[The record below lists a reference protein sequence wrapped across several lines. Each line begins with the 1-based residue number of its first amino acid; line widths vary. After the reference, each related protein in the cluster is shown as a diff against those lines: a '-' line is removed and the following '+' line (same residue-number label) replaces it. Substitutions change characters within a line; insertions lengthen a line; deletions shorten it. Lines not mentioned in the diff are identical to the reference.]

1 MHTVADI
8 GETIT
13 SSLGPW
19 GAPSCVVALGQG
31 ARVTCHV
38 GGSQTDISSE
48 TLFGI
53 ASVTKTLTT
62 VLVLQLVAEGR
73 LDLDTPITS
82 YLPWFELADAQ
93 ATSYLTTRHL
103 LTHTSGIDAADD
115 FTDTGED
122 DGCLERYVHDVV
134 SGSEVLHPV
143 GERWSYCNAG
153 FSVLGHLVE
162 VLSGACWD
170 DVVTDSILGPCD
182 MGGRTRY
189 RLARGTPVATGHRT
203 NFDTG
208 EVIADDHRPPRSIG
222 PAGSTLLLS
231 AGDLVRFAQH
241 LMDGDLLPPEL
252 LAAMWRVEAT
262 SRSREQGLGWIIRNS
277 DPLLVCHAGN
287 SRTFTAFLALRPDTG
302 QVLSVTANGEGASLV
317 AWALSQSLFPQSTQ
331 RRPAGPAPRP
341 EMPEE
346 AACGVYA
353 RRGVTMNFNVEG
365 GELVLSSQL
374 DPLITG
380 IEEDPSPLPLQRVGS
395 TSFSARRPFAP
406 LPTVWDF
413 GDLNQEGRPRSVFA
427 SRLAVRVE

>member
-1 MHTVADI
+1 MDNVADI

-13 SSLGPW
+13 TSLGPW
-19 GAPSCVVALGQG
+19 GAPSCVVALDQG
-31 ARVTCHV
+31 AGVTCHV
-38 GGSQTDISSE
+38 GGREADISPE

-73 LDLDTPITS
+73 LDLDAPIIS
-82 YLPWFELADAQ
+82 YLPWFELADARV
-93 ATSYLTTRHL
+93 ASCLTTRHL

-134 SGSEVLHPV
+134 CGSKVLHSV

-170 DVVTDSILGPCD
+170 DVVTDSILRPCD
-182 MGGRTRY
+182 IGGRTRY
-189 RLARGTPVATGHRT
+189 RLARGAPVATGHRT

-241 LMDGDLLPPEL
+241 LMGGDLLPPDL
-252 LAAMWRVEAT
+252 LAAMWRIEAT

-277 DPLLVCHAGN
+277 DPLVVCHAGN

-302 QVLSVTANGEGASLV
+302 QVLSVAANGEGASHV
-317 AWALSQSLFPQSTQ
+317 AWALSQSLFPQDAQ
-331 RRPAGPAPRP
+331 RRPAAPAQRP

-353 RRGVTMNFNVEG
+353 RRGVIMKFHLEG
-365 GELVLSSQL
+365 GQLILSSQL
-374 DPLITG
+374 DPVITG
-380 IEEDPSPLPLQRVGS
+380 IEEKLSPLPLRRVGP
-395 TSFSARRPFAP
+395 TSFSGRRPFAP

-413 GDLNQEGRPRSVFA
+413 GDLGQEGRPQSVFA
-427 SRLAVRVE
+427 SRLAVRVG

>member
-1 MHTVADI
+1 MDTVADI
-8 GETIT
+8 AETIT
-13 SSLGPW
+13 TSLGPW

-31 ARVTCHV
+31 AGVTCHV
-38 GGSQTDISSE
+38 GGSQADISPE

-62 VLVLQLVAEGR
+62 VLVLQLVAKGR

-82 YLPWFELADAQ
+82 YLPWFELADAR
-93 ATSYLTTRHL
+93 ATSCLTTRHL

-122 DGCLERYVHDVV
+122 DGCLGRYVHDVV

-170 DVVTDSILGPCD
+170 DVVTDSVLRPCD

-189 RLARGTPVATGHRT
+189 RLARGAPVATGHRT

-241 LMDGDLLPPEL
+241 LVGGDLLPPEL

-262 SRSREQGLGWIIRNS
+262 SRSREQGLGWIVRSS
-277 DPLLVCHAGN
+277 DPLVVCHAGN
-287 SRTFTAFLALRPDTG
+287 GRIFTAFLALRPDTG

-317 AWALSQSLFPQSTQ
+317 AWALSQSLFPQGTQ
-331 RRPAGPAPRP
+331 RRPAAPARKL

-374 DPLITG
+374 DPVITG
-380 IEEDPSPLPLQRVGS
+380 IEEKLSPLPLQRVGP

-413 GDLNQEGRPRSVFA
+413 GDLNQEGRALSVFA
-427 SRLAVRVE
+427 SRLALRVE